1 MAKKIGK
8 QPLAGGRATTAPRER
23 ESRTPYVILGMLALG
38 PGSGYEIRERIAGST
53 GYFWQ
58 ESYGQIYPA
67 LQRLKREGRVR
78 SRPETRGRRASQRFE
93 ITARGRAALS
103 AWLRRPP
110 ALQPERNE
118 LLLKVFFANLEPEAI
133 LAHIA
138 AEEARARANLDA
150 LNGLRASLSDRFA
163 KDPGLPAWLAT
174 VEYGAAVLAAAADW
188 AAEQARTF
196 RRQLPARP
204 SKSRGA
210 GRAPASRR

>member
-1 MAKKIGK
+1 MRKENKAS
-8 QPLAGGRATTAPRER
+8 PRER
-23 ESRTPYVILGMLALG
+23 ESRTPYVILGMLAMG
-38 PGSGYEIRERIAGST
+38 PGTGYEIRERIAGST

-78 SRPETRGRRASQRFE
+78 SRPEARGRRVSERFE

-138 AEEARARANLDA
+138 AEEARARASLDA
-150 LNGLRASLSDRFA
+150 LNALRASLNDCFA
-163 KDPGLPAWLAT
+163 NDPALPAWLAT
-174 VEYGAAVLAAAADW
+174 VEYGLGALAAVADW
-188 AAEQARTF
+188 AAGQTRTL
-196 RRQLPARP
+196 RRRLTP
-204 SKSRGA
+204 
-210 GRAPASRR
+210 RR